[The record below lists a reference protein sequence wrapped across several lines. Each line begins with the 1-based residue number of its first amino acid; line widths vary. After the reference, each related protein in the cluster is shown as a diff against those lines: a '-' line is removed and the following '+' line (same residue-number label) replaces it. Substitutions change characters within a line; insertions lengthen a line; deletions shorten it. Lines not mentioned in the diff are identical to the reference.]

1 MNRILRRP
9 MFRRGGSTNEGITS
23 GLDTPRVNYQS
34 GMNFDM
40 AKILQ
45 DTSKQVQDPAIRSA
59 YQPYFQRPQ
68 GEGLNRFLMD
78 FGLNLMSTPPRG
90 GFLSTAATAAR
101 GPLKTLNEDMKELEK
116 LYLAVCEMEY
126 FPMEFQI
133 TGYLR
138 KTNNSEKTTLIAQ
151 SFKILYIQG
160 CGEQ

>member
-1 MNRILRRP
+1 MINYFKYLIL
-9 MFRRGGSTNEGITS
+9 FFLVINLNSSYAKNKIQLVFNLTQQEL
-23 GLDTPRVNYQS
+23 LDENIEIQNYI
-34 GMNFDM
+34 GWW
-40 AKILQ
+40 I
-45 DTSKQVQDPAIRSA
+45 
-59 YQPYFQRPQ
+59 Y
-68 GEGLNRFLMD
+68 GEGQHLFKD
-78 FGLNLMSTPPRG
+78 EKT
-90 GFLSTAATAAR
+90 
-101 GPLKTLNEDMKELEK
+101 LKEWDLEFLNEDMKELEK

>member
-1 MNRILRRP
+1 MKK
-9 MFRRGGSTNEGITS
+9 EHTS
-23 GLDTPRVNYQS
+23 IN
-34 GMNFDM
+34 
-40 AKILQ
+40 KEE
-45 DTSKQVQDPAIRSA
+45 A
-59 YQPYFQRPQ
+59 YLGWWIY
-68 GEGLNRFLMD
+68 GEGQHLFKD
-78 FGLNLMSTPPRG
+78 E
-90 GFLSTAATAAR
+90 
-101 GPLKTLNEDMKELEK
+101 KTLQEWDLEFLNEDMKELEK

>member
-1 MNRILRRP
+1 MINYFKYLIL
-9 MFRRGGSTNEGITS
+9 FFLVINLNSTYAKNKIQLVFNLIQQELIDENIETQ
-23 GLDTPRVNYQS
+23 NYI
-34 GMNFDM
+34 GWW
-40 AKILQ
+40 I
-45 DTSKQVQDPAIRSA
+45 
-59 YQPYFQRPQ
+59 Y
-68 GEGLNRFLMD
+68 GEGQHLFKD
-78 FGLNLMSTPPRG
+78 E
-90 GFLSTAATAAR
+90 
-101 GPLKTLNEDMKELEK
+101 KTLQEWDLEFLNEDMKELEK

>member
-1 MNRILRRP
+1 MINYFKYLIL
-9 MFRRGGSTNEGITS
+9 FFIVINLNSTYAKNKIQLVFNLIQQELLDENIETQNYI
-23 GLDTPRVNYQS
+23 GLWIY
-34 GMNFDM
+34 
-40 AKILQ
+40 
-45 DTSKQVQDPAIRSA
+45 
-59 YQPYFQRPQ
+59 
-68 GEGLNRFLMD
+68 GEGQHLFKD
-78 FGLNLMSTPPRG
+78 E
-90 GFLSTAATAAR
+90 
-101 GPLKTLNEDMKELEK
+101 KTLQEWDLEFLNEDMKELEK

>member
-1 MNRILRRP
+1 MINYFKYLIL
-9 MFRRGGSTNEGITS
+9 FFLVINLNSTYAKNKIQLVFNLIQQEF
-23 GLDTPRVNYQS
+23 LDENIETQNYI
-34 GMNFDM
+34 GWW
-40 AKILQ
+40 I
-45 DTSKQVQDPAIRSA
+45 
-59 YQPYFQRPQ
+59 Y
-68 GEGLNRFLMD
+68 GEGQHLFKD
-78 FGLNLMSTPPRG
+78 E
-90 GFLSTAATAAR
+90 
-101 GPLKTLNEDMKELEK
+101 KTLQEWDLEFLNEDMKELEK

>member
-1 MNRILRRP
+1 MINYLKYLIL
-9 MFRRGGSTNEGITS
+9 FFLVINLNSSYSKNKIQLVFNLIQQDL
-23 GLDTPRVNYQS
+23 LDENIETQNYI
-34 GMNFDM
+34 GWW
-40 AKILQ
+40 I
-45 DTSKQVQDPAIRSA
+45 
-59 YQPYFQRPQ
+59 Y
-68 GEGLNRFLMD
+68 GEGQHLFKDEKSLQEWD
-78 FGLNLMSTPPRG
+78 LEF
-90 GFLSTAATAAR
+90 
-101 GPLKTLNEDMKELEK
+101 LNEDMKELEK

>member
-1 MNRILRRP
+1 MINYFKYLIL
-9 MFRRGGSTNEGITS
+9 FFLVINLNSTYAKNKIQLVFNLIQQEL
-23 GLDTPRVNYQS
+23 LDENIETQNYF
-34 GMNFDM
+34 GWW
-40 AKILQ
+40 I
-45 DTSKQVQDPAIRSA
+45 
-59 YQPYFQRPQ
+59 Y
-68 GEGLNRFLMD
+68 GEGQHLFKD
-78 FGLNLMSTPPRG
+78 E
-90 GFLSTAATAAR
+90 
-101 GPLKTLNEDMKELEK
+101 KTLQEWDLEFLNEDMKELEK

>member
-1 MNRILRRP
+1 MINYFKYLIL
-9 MFRRGGSTNEGITS
+9 FFLVINLNSTYAKNKIQLVFNLIQQEL
-23 GLDTPRVNYQS
+23 LDENIETQNYI
-34 GMNFDM
+34 GWW
-40 AKILQ
+40 I
-45 DTSKQVQDPAIRSA
+45 
-59 YQPYFQRPQ
+59 Y
-68 GEGLNRFLMD
+68 GEGQHLFKD
-78 FGLNLMSTPPRG
+78 E
-90 GFLSTAATAAR
+90 
-101 GPLKTLNEDMKELEK
+101 KTLQEWDLEFLNEDMKELEK